1 MTWIVLL
8 SLLFFGALLVMLEI
22 IFVPGTTV
30 VGLLGLIFSGLGV
43 FYAFLN
49 FEAGMAYFILAVTI
63 MINIGLLVYGL
74 KSGVWDRFSLKQT
87 ITNRTYDDRI
97 LGLEKGQKGV
107 AISDCKP
114 YGKIEVGDK
123 IYEAKSLGGFI
134 EAGTPILIDKVEY
147 NKIIIK
153 K

>member
-8 SLLFFGALLVMLEI
+8 SLILFGALLVMLEI

-30 VGLLGLIFSGLGV
+30 VGLLGMIFSVLGI

-49 FEAGMAYFILAVTI
+49 FEVSVAYFILGITL
-63 MINIGLLVYGL
+63 MINIGLIVYGL

-87 ITNRTYDDRI
+87 NTTRTYDDR
-97 LGLEKGQKGV
+97 LVGLEKGQKGL

-114 YGKIEVGDK
+114 YGKIEVEDK
-123 IYEAKSLGGFI
+123 IYEAKSSGGFI
-134 EAGTPILIDKVEY
+134 EAGTPIIIDKIEY